1 MDKNEKLID
10 FPAFLASMAHDM
22 KNSLNM
28 LLNTLDEVIS
38 TCTPDKC
45 KSHRHLSLIQYE
57 ATRVNFNL
65 IQLLTLYKIDRD
77 QFSVNISHYP
87 VAELLEENIL
97 QNKPLLDFKD
107 IEICTECSD
116 DLTWFLDSNLLSGV
130 INNILN
136 NAYRYASKRILI
148 RADENNGWLVIS
160 VEDDGKGY
168 PEEMLGTGV
177 RNGGGTSFK
186 TGSTG
191 LGLYFS
197 SMVAKLHKNKDREG
211 FISISNG
218 GAYGGGC
225 FTITLP

>member
-1 MDKNEKLID
+1 MENRENPID
-10 FPAFLASMAHDM
+10 FPSFLASMAHDM

-28 LLNTLDEVIS
+28 LLNTLDEVVGS
-38 TCTPDKC
+38 CTPDKC
-45 KSHRHLSLIQYE
+45 QSHRKLSLIQYE

-65 IQLLTLYKIDRD
+65 IQLLTLYKMDRN

-87 VAELLEENIL
+87 VVELIEDIIL
-97 QNKPLLDFKD
+97 QNKPLLDFK
-107 IEICTECSD
+107 EIGILTECPD
-116 DLTWFLDSNLLSGV
+116 DLTWFLDSNLVSGV

-136 NAYRYASKRILI
+136 NAYQYASKRILV
-148 RADENNGWLVIS
+148 RANEDRGWLVIS
-160 VEDDGKGY
+160 VEDDGNGY
-168 PEEMLGTGV
+168 PEEMLGAGIFKGRGV
-177 RNGGGTSFK
+177 SFK

-211 FISISNG
+211 YISISNG